1 MKIEPA
7 GRRRGTPPPAV
18 PSPGL
23 VGEVGGQSGP
33 RLSSHLALVQ
43 NPDKTSESGDRMN
56 RPVEVS

>member
-43 NPDKTSESGDRMN
+43 TSESRDRMN